1 MALDILGTTITADAT
16 NPLKINN
23 GLVDCLV
30 AQTSNSYTHIRQ
42 PSSIYFIAANNL
54 GTGWVD
60 MVDNSWN
67 KLPMQTVQ
75 QNTGSGYD
83 TTNSRFIAPLEG
95 YYLFTANSY
104 LNKMDANIGS
114 YGHPMFLV
122 NGSSGLRRPYGN
134 TMFRMRGYGLN
145 STYSMDGSCE
155 ELIYLYVGDYVEY
168 YIYSTAVFQVYYP
181 YLYFS
186 GWYIG

>member
-1 MALDILGTTITADAT
+1 MALNIQNNVISTDAT
-16 NPLKINN
+16 YNLKINN
-23 GLVDCLV
+23 GSVDCFYSQPV
-30 AQTSNSYTHIRQ
+30 SGYNHIRQ
-42 PSSIYFIAANNL
+42 PSSIYFIAANNS
-54 GTGWVD
+54 GTGWFD

-67 KLPMQTVQ
+67 KMPLQTVQ

-104 LNKMDANIGS
+104 LNKMDGNIGS
-114 YGHPMFLV
+114 YSHPMFCV
-122 NGSSGLRRPYGN
+122 NGSTGLRRPYGN
-134 TMFRMRGYGLN
+134 TMYRMRGYGLN